1 MRWKAE
7 RLYEQTGESN
17 GSPLNVQAANNR
29 GPSSPRSP
37 RALTLRLNQS
47 GWLADEVLAAGALRQ
62 SKQRSL
68 LALVTG
74 VALIEVLRPRR
85 SKSRWVRR

>member
-1 MRWKAE
+1 
-7 RLYEQTGESN
+7 
-17 GSPLNVQAANNR
+17 
-29 GPSSPRSP
+29 
-37 RALTLRLNQS
+37 LTLRLNQS